1 VSVTDEAIEKIK
13 GMIIAGELRPGDRL
27 PREADLA
34 QRLGLSRSSLRE
46 AVRALS
52 LVRILDVRQG
62 DGTYVTSL
70 DAALLLDALSFV
82 VELHHDR
89 SVLELLEARRLL
101 EAEAAAL
108 AAQRIIPAQLDELH
122 ALIDAMPSC
131 AGVEEFVENDL
142 GFHRTIAAA
151 AGNTVVSKLLESLSG
166 RTIRARIWRGI
177 TEGGAIDRTVAE
189 HQAVCDAIERGSPE
203 LARAWMAVHLA
214 SVEAWLRQAV
224 EAPGGPS
231 EDGVALGAAQ

>member
-13 GMIIAGELRPGDRL
+13 GMIIAGDLRPGDRL

-82 VELHHDR
+82 VELHHD
-89 SVLELLEARRLL
+89 SGMFDLLEARRLL

-108 AAQRIIPAQLDELH
+108 AAQRITPAQVAELH
-122 ALIDAMPSC
+122 ALIEAMPGC
-131 AGVEEFVENDL
+131 ADVEEFVENDL
-142 GFHRTIAAA
+142 AFHRTIAAA
-151 AGNTVVSKLLESLSG
+151 AGNSVVSKLLESISG

-189 HQAVCDAIERGSPE
+189 HRAICDAIEHGSPE
-203 LARAWMAVHLA
+203 LARAWMTAHLA

-224 EAPGGPS
+224 EPPRNAS
-231 EDGVALGAAQ
+231 EDGVAPRVVQ

>member
-1 VSVTDEAIEKIK
+1 MSVTDEAIEKIK
-13 GMIIAGELRPGDRL
+13 EMIISGALRPGDRL

-82 VELHHDR
+82 IELHQDQ

-101 EAEAAAL
+101 EAEAAGL
-108 AAQRIIPAQLDELH
+108 AAVRIAPAQVAELR
-122 ALIDAMPSC
+122 ALIAAMPDC
-131 AGVEEFVENDL
+131 NDVEEFVENDI
-142 GFHRTIAAA
+142 GFHRTIAGA
-151 AGNTVVSKLLESLSG
+151 AGNGVLAKLLESLSG
-166 RTIRARIWRGI
+166 RTIRARIWRAI
-177 TEGGAIDRTVAE
+177 TQSGAIDRTVAE
-189 HQAVCDAIERGSPE
+189 HQSICDAIEQQSPE
-203 LARAWMAVHLA
+203 LARAWMSVHIA

-224 EAPGGPS
+224 EVP
-231 EDGVALGAAQ
+231 LGAGQ